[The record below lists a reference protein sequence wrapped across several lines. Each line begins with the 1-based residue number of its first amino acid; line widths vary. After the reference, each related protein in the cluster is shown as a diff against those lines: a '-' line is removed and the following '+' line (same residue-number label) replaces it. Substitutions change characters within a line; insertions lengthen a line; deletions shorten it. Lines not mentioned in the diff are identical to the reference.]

1 LTSYCNL
8 TAIYL
13 IIFQALYELFKC
25 NFDAEE
31 ALRKLKFNVKPAK
44 GEFITYLFMQQFFK
58 YKVIDIIMLIM

>member
-1 LTSYCNL
+1 M

-25 NFDAEE
+25 NFDADE

-44 GEFITYLFMQQFFK
+44 GEYLFMCNSYIFL
-58 YKVIDIIMLIM
+58 YNVINIIMFIRDAHI